1 MNISSRRLVEAFCSL
16 RAPVPEP
23 LYLSAC
29 VLYESLQPSL
39 SRSGVRDFNFLF
51 DCVWQ
56 FQTLHFMLLF
66 SSVHQSVT
74 VWFGLTRLCVWP
86 CLWFCSFP
94 SRCPTRFLTDS
105 TGVFS
110 YTFVQMSLFLT
121 LSSCFV
127 SIFVLVFC
135 VQLCP
140 LHFCLILFLY

>member
-1 MNISSRRLVEAFCSL
+1 MNISSRRLVCGGFLFSPSSSTWAALFVSL
-16 RAPVPEP
+16 CIVCI
-23 LYLSAC
+23 SST
-29 VLYESLQPSL
+29 VSLSL

-127 SIFVLVFC
+127 SILCLCFVSNC
-135 VQLCP
+135 VHC
-140 LHFCLILFLY
+140 ISV